1 MSKKVC
7 FKIFIFALVGI
18 MVSFI
23 INFAP
28 VTSVVSSVFSEMQN
42 MYLSIIAVL
51 SASLMK
57 KNRHYWLT
65 MFGLALIVA
74 VALEFFIGSGNIISI
89 AIIYKILAFVVYTF
103 LVRLI
108 LFMW

>member
-1 MSKKVC
+1 
-7 FKIFIFALVGI
+7 
-18 MVSFI
+18 
-23 INFAP
+23 
-28 VTSVVSSVFSEMQN
+28 MQN